1 MERSETLSKDFIRE
15 KEVSDSDK
23 KLGKKLSTLDLFFIA
38 FSGMVGSG
46 WLYGS
51 AASAFYAGPASI
63 LSWPIAGA
71 IVFFILFTW
80 AEVGTSLPK
89 SGGLVRFSS
98 YTHGPFTTFSM
109 GITYTMASIVVPTL
123 EAEAIVGYLSAYIP
137 GMYHGIVLSPSGI
150 AIAAALVFVMFLVN
164 YLGINLLRRVNTGI
178 SFWKIAVPILT
189 FILLL
194 LLEFHGG
201 NFGLSNLSNSR
212 IGFAPYGWGMVLYAI
227 PAGGVIFALEG
238 FRQPLE
244 YAGEAK
250 SSKKLLLASVSALL
264 VVILL
269 YTLLETSFVG
279 SINWSLVGVSPGNW
293 AGLEGTTYYTNP
305 FYYAMKVSGIP
316 LLVAFAYFLLIDAWV
331 SPFGTG
337 LVYFGN
343 SVRDIFGL
351 GGDNLLPN
359 STIKL
364 NKYKVPLW
372 GGIIT
377 LIVSL
382 FFLLPFPSWYALI
395 GYASVVGVLNYLM
408 GGAML
413 FPLRKYLPNLKRVFK
428 LPYAG
433 IIAPI
438 GFIGSILIVYWS
450 GLSTLWAVMTTFFLA
465 LPVMYFTYVPST
477 ELIPNKSISYFIGII
492 MFIIGLIMTI
502 FSYFWFISPPSGQS
516 LFTTELLFL
525 TYYIIMLVSILV
537 LLYLTQRFSSHTI
550 EDNKY
555 KVKSFLW
562 VIILLFGLLL
572 ISFFGAFGMN
582 VIIFPWDTIIAIIIS
597 IPVYFLAVRSG
608 YETEQLKA
616 LKGELDF
623 KE

>member
-1 MERSETLSKDFIRE
+1 M
-15 KEVSDSDK
+15 
-23 KLGKKLSTLDLFFIA
+23 
-38 FSGMVGSG
+38 
-46 WLYGS
+46 
-51 AASAFYAGPASI
+51 
-63 LSWPIAGA
+63 
-71 IVFFILFTW
+71 
-80 AEVGTSLPK
+80 
-89 SGGLVRFSS
+89 
-98 YTHGPFTTFSM
+98 
-109 GITYTMASIVVPTL
+109 
-123 EAEAIVGYLSAYIP
+123 
-137 GMYHGIVLSPSGI
+137 
-150 AIAAALVFVMFLVN
+150 
-164 YLGINLLRRVNTGI
+164 
-178 SFWKIAVPILT
+178 
-189 FILLL
+189 
-194 LLEFHGG
+194 
-201 NFGLSNLSNSR
+201 
-212 IGFAPYGWGMVLYAI
+212 
-227 PAGGVIFALEG
+227 
-238 FRQPLE
+238 
-244 YAGEAK
+244 
-250 SSKKLLLASVSALL
+250 
-264 VVILL
+264 
-269 YTLLETSFVG
+269 
-279 SINWSLVGVSPGNW
+279 
-293 AGLEGTTYYTNP
+293 
-305 FYYAMKVSGIP
+305 
-316 LLVAFAYFLLIDAWV
+316 
-331 SPFGTG
+331 
-337 LVYFGN
+337 
-343 SVRDIFGL
+343 
-351 GGDNLLPN
+351 
-359 STIKL
+359 
-364 NKYKVPLW
+364 
-372 GGIIT
+372 
-377 LIVSL
+377 
-382 FFLLPFPSWYALI
+382 I
-395 GYASVVGVLNYLM
+395 GYASVVGVLNYVM

-413 FPLRKYLPNLKRVFK
+413 FPLRKYLPNLKRLFK

-450 GLSTLWAVMTTFFLA
+450 GLSTLWAVMTTFILA

-477 ELIPNKSISYFIGII
+477 KLIPNKSISYFIGII